1 MTRRFFY
8 LSLLSICLTSCAS
21 QQSTHWVLRTELQP
35 SPQPNIK
42 SVELTDGSILE
53 FDQWLGWYDAGK
65 QIIEGVTLT
74 GWHPTIPLAK
84 VQRVE
89 IQDDDLNTG
98 SNVLKSIG
106 IALLICLGLG
116 IIAGIILL
124 HQLSAQGG
132 CLVFI
137 AVVGIT
143 TTAATILIF
152 A

>member
-8 LSLLSICLTSCAS
+8 LSLLSICLASCAS
-21 QQSTHWVLRTELQP
+21 QQNTHWVLRTELQP
-35 SPQPNIK
+35 APQPNIK

-53 FDQWLGWYDAGK
+53 FDEWMGWYDAGK

-74 GWHPTIPLAK
+74 GWHPTIPIAK

-89 IQDDDLNTG
+89 IQEESSNSG
-98 SNVLKSIG
+98 SDVLKGIG
-106 IALLICLGLG
+106 IMLLICLGLG
-116 IIAGIILL
+116 IIAGIMLL

-132 CLVFI
+132 CLVLI

-143 TTAATILIF
+143 TTAGAILIF